1 MEAAVATSATTY
13 VPTLRITRDWFY
25 VWMGALCMVLPMG
38 GFLGTYLV
46 PVATGTFEEPT
57 ILHLHAL
64 FSFAWVGLFVLQ
76 SWLIARGRV
85 ARHQAFGLGGIA
97 LATATFF
104 TGVTIAIKAM
114 NAGSVAGNA
123 QNARA
128 FAIVPLTVIGI
139 FAGLVAAAIA
149 NIKRPEY
156 HKRLMLMAT
165 FSIMPPAMG
174 RLILMAATLTIGA
187 PRQFGV
193 GPPSVVLAMAAGTV
207 AGVAADLLIVAA
219 MVYEWRKNGRPHR
232 VYWIAGGAIIIVQVL
247 RIPMSTT
254 GAWADFA
261 QILSSLAQ

>member
-1 MEAAVATSATTY
+1 MATSATTY

-114 NAGSVAGNA
+114 NAGSIAGNA

-156 HKRLMLMAT
+156 HKRLML
-165 FSIMPPAMG
+165 MG

-219 MVYEWRKNGRPHR
+219 MVYEWRKNGRRPHR